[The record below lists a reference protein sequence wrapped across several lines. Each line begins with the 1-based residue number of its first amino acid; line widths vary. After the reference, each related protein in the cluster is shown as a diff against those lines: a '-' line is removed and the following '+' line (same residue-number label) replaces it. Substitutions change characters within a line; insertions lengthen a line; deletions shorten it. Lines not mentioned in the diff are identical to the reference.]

1 MSRKGISWVECS
13 KVNLIVGLRLFMK
26 SFVDW
31 SCLMVPRKIMKMSSL
46 NLFQKGIAQMKA
58 SHVVSL

>member
-1 MSRKGISWVECS
+1 M
-13 KVNLIVGLRLFMK
+13 NLIVGLRLFMK

-58 SHVVSL
+58 SRVVSL